1 MIFILLLN
9 YPLFS
14 YFYQALI
21 LVFDF
26 RYFYLTILQ
35 ILFCIFHITEAKFR
49 FFSFLT
55 FLIFFPSIFLFQI
68 LSLNQFLIEK
78 KRHFV
83 KFENEFYPKVPTEL
97 AMKTTT
103 LISKS
108 EFNTSD
114 RVINLMSYFDGME
127 KVMKSLLII
136 SMALAMREVLY
147 SAYFESMQYFKNG
160 EKNEKD
166 KMHNRHNSEVIQKI
180 F

>member
-1 MIFILLLN
+1 M
-9 YPLFS
+9 
-14 YFYQALI
+14 
-21 LVFDF
+21 
-26 RYFYLTILQ
+26 
-35 ILFCIFHITEAKFR
+35 
-49 FFSFLT
+49 
-55 FLIFFPSIFLFQI
+55 
-68 LSLNQFLIEK
+68 
-78 KRHFV
+78 
-83 KFENEFYPKVPTEL
+83 PTEL

-147 SAYFESMQYFKNG
+147 SAFFESMQYFKNG

-166 KMHNRHNSEVIQKI
+166 KMHNKHISEVIQKI

>member
-1 MIFILLLN
+1 M
-9 YPLFS
+9 
-14 YFYQALI
+14 FY
-21 LVFDF
+21 
-26 RYFYLTILQ
+26 
-35 ILFCIFHITEAKFR
+35 IFHITEDKFR
-49 FFSFLT
+49 FFFLPY
-55 FLIFFPSIFLFQI
+55 IFNLFPFFFLFQI

-83 KFENEFYPKVPTEL
+83 KFENEFYPKAPTEL

-103 LISKS
+103 SISKS

-147 SAYFESMQYFKNG
+147 SAFFESMQYFKNG

-166 KMHNRHNSEVIQKI
+166 KMHNKHISEVIQKI